1 MTTALPT
8 YSNAEWELVHEI
20 MTRIEA
26 QLPSLQTAS
35 AVDLAKVQSLVLRT
49 YEQQNMPVTADMV
62 AQVCKAMVHQV
73 PAKQQTSPALMG
85 RKDGPMAR
93 AAAAV
98 SQLQSHH
105 PLSTIDLMHHVQ
117 RPLAVAHAKR
127 KKVLRVFFSAL
138 IGVPVCVS
146 IGLAFAWSSLSTM
159 AVGGAI
165 ALGFVAW
172 LVTLIHIATKDPSL
186 GDEDMEALEH
196 ATAQALQSLETDTLE
211 GNEVSHILKE
221 SMGFSYSP
229 TLLTDSDREW
239 DTTHRLADA
248 DKTIRQAWM
257 AWLQS
262 DAPIR
267 KGDVALLQHAAK
279 SIAEAREVM
288 AIYDPTHGLESQAS
302 GRAKALERLQQT
314 PA

>member
-1 MTTALPT
+1 MNNAPAI
-8 YSNAEWELVHEI
+8 YSQAEWDLVHEI

-35 AVDLAKVQSLVLRT
+35 AVDLAKVQALVLRT

-62 AQVCKAMVHQV
+62 AQVCKAMVHQG

-98 SQLQSHH
+98 SQVQAHH
-105 PLSTIDLMHHVQ
+105 PLSTIDLMQHVQ

-138 IGVPVCVS
+138 IGVPVSVS

-159 AVGGAI
+159 AVGGTI
-165 ALGFVAW
+165 GLGFVAW
-172 LVTLIHIATKDPSL
+172 LVTLIHIATQDPSL
-186 GDEDMEALEH
+186 GDKDMEALEH

-279 SIAEAREVM
+279 AIAEAREVM
-288 AIYDPTHGLESQAS
+288 AIYDPTHGLESQAN
-302 GRAKALERLQQT
+302 GRAKALERLQQI